1 VAANSKEK
9 LRIDSLRLLHF
20 DSRDDQI
27 IRESLQQ
34 VLTFTEGLQLSY
46 GLTNNYIL
54 SALQAVHTA
63 ADEYYIVLHA
73 LARNTDFAIP
83 VEAIAANS
91 ILYQR

>member
-1 VAANSKEK
+1 MAANSKEK

-46 GLTNNYIL
+46 GLTNNDIL
-54 SALQAVHTA
+54 SAYTA

-91 ILYQR
+91 ILYQ